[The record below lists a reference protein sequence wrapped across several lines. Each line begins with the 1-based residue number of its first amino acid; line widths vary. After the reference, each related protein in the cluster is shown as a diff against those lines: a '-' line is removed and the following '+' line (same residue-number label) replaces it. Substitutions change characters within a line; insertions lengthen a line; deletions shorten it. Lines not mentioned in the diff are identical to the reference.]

1 MQEDDN
7 NIKFGE
13 QDPNN
18 YWLQLERLER
28 LIRASELKAGVI
40 FSFHSLILGLLVD
53 RLDYLQGLFE
63 ESIIVLILGSAWI
76 LLVLVSIYY
85 CFRCFMPRMVLNY
98 KSNVFFFRDAIYAFG
113 DVEKFSKH
121 YIETCGDIKQLCL
134 ELSQQVHIE
143 SKIIDQKFA
152 SVQLSIKYF
161 ASSFIALI
169 LILIYW
175 VVIL

>member
-1 MQEDDN
+1 MAETKE
-7 NIKFGE
+7 NIKYGD
-13 QDPNN
+13 QDPQN

-40 FSFHSLILGLLVD
+40 FSFHSLILGLFVD
-53 RLDYLQGLFE
+53 RLDYFQALFA
-63 ESIIVLILGSAWI
+63 ESIVVLILAGLWI

-113 DVEKFSKH
+113 DVDEFNKN
-121 YIETCGDIKQLCL
+121 YIETCGDIKELCL

-143 SKIIDQKFA
+143 SKIIDKKFA

-161 ASSFIALI
+161 AVSFIALI
-169 LILIYW
+169 LILLYW
-175 VVIL
+175 VIFL